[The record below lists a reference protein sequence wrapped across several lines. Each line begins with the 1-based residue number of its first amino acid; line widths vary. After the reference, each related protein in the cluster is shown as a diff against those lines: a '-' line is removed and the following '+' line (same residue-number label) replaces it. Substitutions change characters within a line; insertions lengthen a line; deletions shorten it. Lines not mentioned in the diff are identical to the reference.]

1 MREPAHSE
9 AIILVRNKLGDL
21 VREENHS
28 GVYQH
33 EYDALSNLSATTF
46 PDGRELKF
54 LRYGTGHLLEMQL
67 SLSGK
72 TLPVTGYQRDR
83 LHRETHRTMGA
94 LELETHYDMAGR
106 ITHRRC
112 TDNLRDRLVSERRYQ
127 WDRADQIIRRM
138 YTDGAPST
146 PAEKYRQ
153 SLWGYDAAGRMTQSL
168 QPEGEERFWYDA
180 ADNRTTPEMQ
190 PVWNNLLK
198 RLDGVSREYDG
209 FGRMTVR
216 HDTHRRVTQRFSYDD
231 EHRISRVEIDG
242 DAEFTKAEYRY
253 DALGRRTEKQVWRRH
268 ARKPERMQYAWSG
281 LQMVGETS
289 DSHPDAA
296 VQYIHTENSYEPLA
310 RVDSHGEHADIFWY
324 HTELN
329 GLPDSVTDSNGETVW
344 RGASSAWGRS
354 LRESTPVNW
363 DTPQNLRFQG
373 QYLDRETGLHYN
385 TFRYYDPAGG
395 CYTQMDPIGLLGGL
409 NTYTYVVDPL
419 AWVDPLGLAGCG
431 PGKVTGDFKTIRE
444 KFRLARNGDVSAQAE
459 IAYAKYMRS
468 QGNHVHFNTPP
479 NRSISMADFTVNG
492 TQVDT
497 KFLSGIGGNAA
508 KNVNK
513 GVRQVGDNGIVQ
525 VIRSSNSKNTLE
537 QFDEFFGGFKPNNPS
552 VRVDVIDQ
560 SVLDPFWR
568 F

>member
-1 MREPAHSE
+1 
-9 AIILVRNKLGDL
+9 
-21 VREENHS
+21 
-28 GVYQH
+28 
-33 EYDALSNLSATTF
+33 
-46 PDGRELKF
+46 
-54 LRYGTGHLLEMQL
+54 MQL

-268 ARKPERMQYAWSG
+268 ARKPARTQYAWSG

-296 VQYIHTENSYEPLA
+296 VQYIYTENSYEPLA

-329 GLPDSVTDSNGETVW
+329 GLPDSVTDSSGDTVW
-344 RGASSAWGRS
+344 RGASTAWGRS
-354 LRESTPVNW
+354 LRESTPVTW

-419 AWVDPLGLAGCG
+419 GWVDPLGLSVSACSKNAKALREG
-431 PGKVTGDFKTIRE
+431 PQGTVITVKSKREAHELLMEAFPDSQKVRGIGSQDATGIRKKHKMEQFKKRDGKVRYRKDYAMDSKTGRVFGHDDPKGTGHGS
-444 KFRLARNGDVSAQAE
+444 LP
-459 IAYAKYMRS
+459 
-468 QGNHVHFNTPP
+468 HVNIK
-479 NRSISMADFTVNG
+479 RADG
-492 TQVDT
+492 TM
-497 KFLSGIGGNAA
+497 
-508 KNVNK
+508 
-513 GVRQVGDNGIVQ
+513 VR
-525 VIRSSNSKNTLE
+525 
-537 QFDEFFGGFKPNNPS
+537 
-552 VRVDVIDQ
+552 IDINE
-560 SVLDPFWR
+560 
-568 F
+568 

>member
-1 MREPAHSE
+1 
-9 AIILVRNKLGDL
+9 
-21 VREENHS
+21 
-28 GVYQH
+28 
-33 EYDALSNLSATTF
+33 
-46 PDGRELKF
+46 
-54 LRYGTGHLLEMQL
+54 
-67 SLSGK
+67 
-72 TLPVTGYQRDR
+72 
-83 LHRETHRTMGA
+83 
-94 LELETHYDMAGR
+94 MAGR

-242 DAEFTKAEYRY
+242 DAEYTRAEYRY

-268 ARKPERMQYAWSG
+268 ARKPERTQYAWSG

-296 VQYIHTENSYEPLA
+296 VQYIYSENSFEPLA
-310 RVDSHGEHADIFWY
+310 RVDSHGEYADIFWY

-329 GLPDSVTDSNGETVW
+329 GLPDSVTDSNGDTIW
-344 RGASSAWGRS
+344 RGASTAWGRS

-385 TFRYYDPAGG
+385 TFRYYDPAAG

-419 AWVDPLGLAGCG
+419 VWVDPLGLC
-431 PGKVTGDFKTIRE
+431 KVTG
-444 KFRLARNGDVSAQAE
+444 ARQ
-459 IAYAKYMRS
+459 
-468 QGNHVHFNTPP
+468 
-479 NRSISMADFTVNG
+479 
-492 TQVDT
+492 
-497 KFLSGIGGNAA
+497 
-508 KNVNK
+508 
-513 GVRQVGDNGIVQ
+513 
-525 VIRSSNSKNTLE
+525 
-537 QFDEFFGGFKPNNPS
+537 
-552 VRVDVIDQ
+552 
-560 SVLDPFWR
+560 VLDPESISGWDKAESMYEKIRLDSTDINLIAKNTGWKESAIARIKEHVFFKEHMLDRGLSR
-568 F
+568 FDADPGIVNAWDRLKKGDYLQKDIDLLRHEQFESKFEGIFGTNYRVAHDAAIRSGRVWE